1 MGSCPKEQYWNP
13 LLHRCISCKL
23 NCDHQNLSTCVAFC
37 KSLKCPKEPGKY
49 YYDHLL
55 RKCVSCVSTCG
66 QHPKQCM
73 YFCENKL
80 RSQTNLPPELRRQQT
95 GEMDT
100 KADNSGRYQ
109 GSEHGVL
116 EAGTGALGPK
126 GSAEQLVL
134 VYSTLGLCLCVV
146 LCCFLVAMVACVL
159 KRNGEP
165 LSSQRKPTRRPAH
178 EPAMEAGGVPGAM
191 PGPVETC
198 SLCFPERG
206 APTQESAGTP
216 GTPGLEGSG
225 RLAPGVGAAAPPCV
239 RAPDDGC
246 GGGGGGVAVMMH
258 APAQAA
264 RPGVCW

>member
-66 QHPKQCM
+66 QHPKQCT

-116 EAGTGALGPK
+116 EAGTGKSPKVSLISGLGHHPLAFWLKSLPNPALHRFLHLK
-126 GSAEQLVL
+126 FTRQLVH
-134 VYSTLGLCLCVV
+134 S
-146 LCCFLVAMVACVL
+146 
-159 KRNGEP
+159 
-165 LSSQRKPTRRPAH
+165 
-178 EPAMEAGGVPGAM
+178 EA
-191 PGPVETC
+191 
-198 SLCFPERG
+198 
-206 APTQESAGTP
+206 
-216 GTPGLEGSG
+216 
-225 RLAPGVGAAAPPCV
+225 
-239 RAPDDGC
+239 
-246 GGGGGGVAVMMH
+246 
-258 APAQAA
+258 
-264 RPGVCW
+264 